1 MSVDNKIIFSYE
13 KKKIKPLKLNY
24 NQITPKRVNLCK
36 KYFYMDQPK
45 DKINLIKFNNE
56 KNALE
61 QVDNVI
67 TKLTRKRTDL
77 DITKIDCIKSMILSN
92 KNIPE
97 KWIMRPGYKDLL
109 NIAMK
114 DDIVLNYAINCKD
127 IYKKKAGY
135 DKDDDTRYEEYM
147 KSLPPEK
154 KFISYINPHTQNYKD
169 SNKKKILMKEYDK
182 KYFKK
187 FYKFPIINTNNS
199 RQRGDSAKNNNK
211 ENIKKNK
218 LIGINYSYNLT
229 EGNDTRNDLMV
240 TSLHYTGLDSN
251 DENNK
256 NKNLELK
263 LPEISMI

>member
-147 KSLPPEK
+147 KLLPPEK
-154 KFISYINPHTQNYKD
+154 KFISYINPHSQNYKD

-182 KYFKK
+182 KYF
-187 FYKFPIINTNNS
+187 
-199 RQRGDSAKNNNK
+199 
-211 ENIKKNK
+211 
-218 LIGINYSYNLT
+218 
-229 EGNDTRNDLMV
+229 
-240 TSLHYTGLDSN
+240 TSLHYTGLDEDKIN
-251 DENNK
+251 DENK
-256 NKNLELK
+256 KKLELK
-263 LPEISMI
+263 LPEINLI

>member
-1 MSVDNKIIFSYE
+1 MSVNNKIIFSYE

-61 QVDNVI
+61 QVDNII

-147 KSLPPEK
+147 KSLPPVK

-169 SNKKKILMKEYDK
+169 SNKKKNLMKEYDK

-187 FYKFPIINTNNS
+187 FYKFPIIKNNS
-199 RQRGDSAKNNNK
+199 YGRYDSKNSD
-211 ENIKKNK
+211 ENRRRNK
-218 LIGINYSYNLT
+218 LISINKTYNLT
-229 EGNDTRNDLMV
+229 EGNNTKNDLMV
-240 TSLHYTGLDSN
+240 TSLHYTGLDEDKIN
-251 DENNK
+251 DENK
-256 NKNLELK
+256 KKLELK
-263 LPEISMI
+263 LPEINLI